1 MNTTEVLEKIRP
13 LAELKV
19 HEVDHDR
26 NTAVVVDGEKL
37 TFKPGGKAHQ
47 VTVAPEGV
55 TSLVN
60 FVGLPRAIQE
70 KLSPKVFGAVATEL
84 LAGKERYGFLA
95 KGDQA
100 VAFVRQTSYR
110 NYPPNRV
117 VSTIEKAIEETDFN
131 RVIMYPNQVVDLEV
145 VGARE
150 EAVQRGD
157 LVRAGA
163 LVTFSPIG
171 VVAPRV
177 QSFVMRMVCTNGA
190 TSMDVMRDFH
200 AGGEGDDVWQWFR
213 KSIKASVRSIAPILN
228 RWREMMEQEISPQ
241 DRVMILAALIKKS
254 GLPPIQA
261 RAVQQRALQEPPRNN
276 YDMMQLMTWGTSHLD
291 MEPVA
296 LRRVR
301 HVTEAFAHEETHAR
315 TCPVCR
321 RSG

>member
-26 NTAVVVDGEKL
+26 NTAVVIDGEKIR
-37 TFKPGGKAHQ
+37 FKPGGKAHQ

-60 FVGLPRAIQE
+60 FVGIPKPMQE
-70 KLSPKVFGAVATEL
+70 KLSPRLFGAVATEL

-95 KGDQA
+95 KGDEA
-100 VAFVRQTSYR
+100 VGFVSQKAYR

-117 VSTIEKAIEETDFN
+117 VSTIEKAIEEVDFN
-131 RVIMYPNQVVDLEV
+131 RVIMYPNHVVDLEV

-157 LVRAGA
+157 LMRAGA

-171 VVAPRV
+171 IVAPRV

-190 TSMDVMRDFH
+190 TSMDVLTDFH

-228 RWREMMEQEISPQ
+228 RWREMIGQEISPQ
-241 DRVMILAALIKKS
+241 DRVTILAALIKEA
-254 GLPPIQA
+254 GLNPIQA
-261 RAVQQRALQEPPRNN
+261 RAMQQRALQEPPRNN
-276 YDMMQLMTWGTSHLD
+276 YDMMNLMTWGTSHLD
-291 MEPVA
+291 MEPAA
-296 LRRVR
+296 LRRAR
-301 HVTEAFAHEETHAR
+301 RATEAFAHEDTHAR
-315 TCPVCR
+315 ICPVCR
-321 RSG
+321 RTG

>member
-1 MNTTEVLEKIRP
+1 LNTTEVLEKIRP

-37 TFKPGGKAHQ
+37 TFKPGGRGHQ
-47 VTVAPEGV
+47 VTIAPEGV
-55 TSLVN
+55 TSLVK
-60 FVGLPRAIQE
+60 FVGLPKSIQE
-70 KLSPKVFGAVATEL
+70 SLTPKLFGAVATEL
-84 LAGKERYGFLA
+84 LAGKEQYGFLA
-95 KGDQA
+95 KRDQA
-100 VAFVRQTSYR
+100 IGFVKQTAYR
-110 NYPPNRV
+110 NYPPDRV
-117 VSTIEKAIEETDFN
+117 VSTIEKAVEGVDFN

-177 QSFVMRMVCTNGA
+177 QSFVMRMLCTNGA
-190 TSMDVMRDFH
+190 TSMDIMRDFH
-200 AGGEGDDVWQWFR
+200 AGGEGDDVWQFFR
-213 KSIKASVRSIAPILN
+213 RSVKASIRSITPILN
-228 RWREMMEQEISPQ
+228 RWREMIEQEISPQ
-241 DRVMILAALIKKS
+241 DRVTILAALLKKS
-254 GLPPIQA
+254 GLPQIQA
-261 RAVQQRALQEPPRNN
+261 RALQQRALEEPPRNN
-276 YDMMQLMTWGTSHLD
+276 YDMMQLMTWATSHLD
-291 MEPVA
+291 IESVA

-301 HVTEAFAHEETHAR
+301 HVTEAFAHEETHAQI
-315 TCPVCR
+315 CPVCR